1 MTAEKLSTHLR
12 KRYELWKPGFY
23 RRYLPNRP
31 RLAAYS
37 DASPLSIHAVN
48 RRAEETKRIPQLDG
62 LRGLAILM
70 VFVNHAYRLQLLW
83 SGVDLF
89 FVLSGFLITG
99 ILLEQRSRHALR
111 GYLISFYERR
121 ARRILPP
128 YILILCVVSL
138 LFGIRWMHH
147 WYLFLFLMNTSK
159 FFQIIRPYPLLL
171 LWTLAVEEQ
180 FYLIW
185 PMVVY
190 RSSGRVLAWLAASL
204 VLAAP
209 CMRYIATVAIAS
221 HWQIYTSTIFRM
233 DLLAAGALMSLLW
246 RNQRK
251 VIERFGIYGLVVAG
265 VMAVPLIILS
275 RYSWFRP
282 GSDTAVS
289 NVWLYEMTVVTY
301 TGLLLW
307 ALSGRAVQLLR
318 LGPLTHLGRI
328 SYTFYLIQTV
338 ALVLIRRHVH
348 HYSVG
353 NCCAFVAALLFS
365 ILSWHFM
372 ERPILEM
379 GRPSV
384 SAGSAA

>member
-1 MTAEKLSTHLR
+1 
-12 KRYELWKPGFY
+12 
-23 RRYLPNRP
+23 
-31 RLAAYS
+31 
-37 DASPLSIHAVN
+37 
-48 RRAEETKRIPQLDG
+48 
-62 LRGLAILM
+62 M
-70 VFVNHAYRLQLLW
+70 VFVNHAYRSELLW

-99 ILLEQRSRHALR
+99 ILLEQRSRLALR
-111 GYLISFYERR
+111 GYLIRFYGRR

-128 YILILCVVSL
+128 YILVLCVVSL

-147 WYLFLFLMNTSK
+147 WYLFLFLMNTNK
-159 FFQIIRPYPLLL
+159 FFQIIRPYPLVL

-180 FYLIW
+180 FYLVW
-185 PMVVY
+185 PLVVY
-190 RSSGRVLAWLAASL
+190 WSSDRVLAWLAAAL

-209 CMRYIATVAIAS
+209 SMRYIATVAMPS
-221 HWQIYTSTIFRM
+221 HWLIYTSTVFRM
-233 DLLAAGALMSLLW
+233 DLLAAGALISLLW

-275 RYSWFRP
+275 RYSWFQP
-282 GSDTAVS
+282 VSNTAVA
-289 NVWLYEMTVVTY
+289 NVWLYEMILVAY
-301 TGLLLW
+301 AGLLLW
-307 ALSGRAVQLLR
+307 ALSGRAVQFLQFW
-318 LGPLTHLGRI
+318 PLTYLGRI

-338 ALVLIRRHVH
+338 AFVLIRRHVH

-353 NCCAFVAALLFS
+353 NICAFAAALLFS

-372 ERPILEM
+372 EQPILKM

-384 SAGSAA
+384 VSSECVIAV